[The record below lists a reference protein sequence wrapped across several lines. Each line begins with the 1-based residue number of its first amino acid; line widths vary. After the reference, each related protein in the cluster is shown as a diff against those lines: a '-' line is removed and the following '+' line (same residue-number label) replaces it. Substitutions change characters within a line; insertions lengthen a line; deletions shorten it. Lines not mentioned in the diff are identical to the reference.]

1 MARGSGT
8 GAGKTEP
15 ACNCTSFVF
24 VSIFV
29 FVLHFNSNLN
39 HFSSLSK
46 NDHNLRSN
54 RVFVFGLSDI
64 VANMSYTSP
73 SERRYMK
80 IHGYMELADPWIE
93 KR

>member
-1 MARGSGT
+1 M
-8 GAGKTEP
+8 
-15 ACNCTSFVF
+15 
-24 VSIFV
+24 
-29 FVLHFNSNLN
+29 
-39 HFSSLSK
+39 
-46 NDHNLRSN
+46 DHNLRSK